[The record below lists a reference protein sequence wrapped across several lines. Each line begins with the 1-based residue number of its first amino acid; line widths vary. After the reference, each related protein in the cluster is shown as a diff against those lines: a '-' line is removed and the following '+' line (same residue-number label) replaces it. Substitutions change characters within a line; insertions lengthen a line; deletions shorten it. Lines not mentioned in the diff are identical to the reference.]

1 MESDLRLFA
10 PAGSKNPRNSA
21 SYKLPSLHDL
31 CFTDLQKPPPPSAEN
46 AGLARLLNQP
56 VGRIVFRADA
66 MDEIRMSDSIG
77 ARIVSVARLAVAMH
91 LAAQRAES
99 DADAAENQPSP
110 LVEQVMI
117 GGTDRRVTDDSRSTP
132 HGRE

>member
-1 MESDLRLFA
+1 
-10 PAGSKNPRNSA
+10 
-21 SYKLPSLHDL
+21 LPSLHDL

>member
-1 MESDLRLFA
+1 
-10 PAGSKNPRNSA
+10 
-21 SYKLPSLHDL
+21 
-31 CFTDLQKPPPPSAEN
+31 
-46 AGLARLLNQP
+46 
-56 VGRIVFRADA
+56 